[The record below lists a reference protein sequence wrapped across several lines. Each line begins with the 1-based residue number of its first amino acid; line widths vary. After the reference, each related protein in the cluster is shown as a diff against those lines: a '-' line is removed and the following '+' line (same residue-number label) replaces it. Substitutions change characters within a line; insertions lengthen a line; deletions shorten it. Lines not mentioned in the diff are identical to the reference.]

1 MLGSSWEEVMPVIV
15 NFVEG
20 RRKGHEP
27 VILVAHNGRG
37 FDVPFIMKECYACSL
52 QVPSHWYF
60 VDSLILARE
69 AQKKTTGV
77 VKNCTLSHLYNNVY
91 NLPPVKNVHRAAVD
105 VNMLAYV
112 FACVLRDLEMPAIK
126 LLERAFTVKEIVLKP
141 ELIPPKQCPSLISI
155 QPIESSLDLEPSGGG
170 FEHSLGIAK
179 ESQGNMYQKSAEEQL
194 GISQG
199 RSGSDQDSSPSWEDQ
214 NLMDPSEVPCVKE
227 LEDSLGLVLGSSQ
240 DDVYAFH
247 PTEVEEVAPKSQ
259 LQTWTDV
266 PLKQP
271 LSVPGD
277 FAAEYPSEMGLS
289 GIVVSEDVEV
299 LLRTERNQAMEI
311 EGSTCVEEIRT
322 QTLASGSMRNQAGAV
337 QDEELSKT
345 VEGREGLQDGDF
357 LESTEGIEV
366 LLDAGG
372 DESMVQS
379 NMGRTASK
387 RSRRKPRSMS
397 LEKQKDLQNGD
408 SPESSETIIRPPLH
422 VVGDGIL
429 SPRTTGSTSTKKTRG
444 KQRARGNVQTRAIN
458 GPMRRILQTKALQ
471 ITKKIMVQGD

>member
-1 MLGSSWEEVMPVIV
+1 
-15 NFVEG
+15 
-20 RRKGHEP
+20 
-27 VILVAHNGRG
+27 
-37 FDVPFIMKECYACSL
+37 
-52 QVPSHWYF
+52 
-60 VDSLILARE
+60 
-69 AQKKTTGV
+69 V

-155 QPIESSLDLEPSGGG
+155 QPNESSLDLEPSAAG
-170 FEHSLGIAK
+170 FEHSLGAK

-199 RSGSDQDSSPSWEDQ
+199 RSGSDQDSSPSWEAQ
-214 NLMDPSEVPCVKE
+214 YLMDPSEVPCVKE

-247 PTEVEEVAPKSQ
+247 PTEVEVAAPKSQ
-259 LQTWTDV
+259 LQTWPDV
-266 PLKQP
+266 PLEQQ

-299 LLRTERNQAMEI
+299 LLKTSRNQATEI

-322 QTLASGSMRNQAGAV
+322 QTLASGSMRSQAGAV

-345 VEGREGLQDGDF
+345 EEGREGLQDGDF
-357 LESTEGIEV
+357 LESTKGIEV
-366 LLDAGG
+366 LLDTGG

-387 RSRRKPRSMS
+387 RSRRKPQSMS

-429 SPRTTGSTSTKKTRG
+429 SPMTTGNTLTKKTRG
-444 KQRARGNVQTRAIN
+444 KQRARGNVQTQAVN